1 MKKLNNIIGNM
12 KIFKTA
18 IALLL
23 LLGGLTVDVAAQV
36 PVLTLQQAL
45 ERAKENYPAIKAAQ
59 LEIERQDALKSTA
72 IDLGTTSVYTGKEE
86 IGNEAPGINN
96 QIGINQSEID
106 ILGIVSKNKLAKS
119 RSQKAISGLD
129 LTEAMV
135 AKNIRIAWYRA
146 VYAKEQWLL
155 YQQLDSLY
163 ANFQKAAELRYKTQQ
178 TSKIEYLSATT
189 KYQELMIEIKTAESN
204 YRAALQILNQY
215 LLFDG
220 DFEIENAGSD
230 LYSVSELT
238 DSLNRSP
245 ELKYY
250 SSMIDVSMAEWK
262 AEKAVFLPKF
272 DVGYVKQAI
281 DGNSGYHGWQVG
293 VSMPLLFFSQS
304 GKTKASKINYQIA
317 SKQFEQK
324 RVEVNTE
331 YRQLLSRYIIMSDVI
346 DYYNDKALQLADEQ
360 IEASNLAYRLG
371 SIDYVQFIQNIESAI
386 KIKQEYLIKKTENYE
401 LSAQLKYI
409 TGK

>member
-1 MKKLNNIIGNM
+1 M
-12 KIFKTA
+12 KILKTA

-59 LEIERQDALKSTA
+59 LEIERQDALKATA

-86 IGNEAPGINN
+86 IGNGAPGINN

-178 TSKIEYLSATT
+178 TSKIEYLSAAT

>member
-1 MKKLNNIIGNM
+1 M
-12 KIFKTA
+12 KILKTA

-23 LLGGLTVDVAAQV
+23 LLGGLTVDVASQA
-36 PVLTLQQAL
+36 PVLTLQQAI

-86 IGNEAPGINN
+86 IGNGAPGINN
-96 QIGINQSEID
+96 QIGINQNEID
-106 ILGIVSKNKLAKS
+106 ILGIVSKNRLAKS
-119 RSQKAISGLD
+119 RTQNAVSGLD
-129 LTEAMV
+129 LTEAIV
-135 AKNIRIAWYRA
+135 VRDIRIAWYRA
-146 VYAKEQWLL
+146 IYAKEQWLL

-163 ANFQKAAELRYKTQQ
+163 ANFQKAAELRFKTQQ
-178 TSKIEYLSATT
+178 TSKIEYLSAAT

-204 YRAALQILNQY
+204 YRAALQLLNQY

-220 DFEIENAGSD
+220 DFEIEIQSAKSD
-230 LYSVSELT
+230 LYSVLAVS
-238 DSLNRSP
+238 DSLNQSP
-245 ELKYY
+245 ELNYF

-272 DVGYVKQAI
+272 DVGYVKQAV

-317 SKQFEQK
+317 SKQYEQK

-331 YRQLLSRYIIMSDVI
+331 YRQLYSRYIIMSDVI
-346 DYYNDKALQLADEQ
+346 DFYNDKALQLADEQ

>member
-1 MKKLNNIIGNM
+1 MKRL
-12 KIFKTA
+12 KIA

-23 LLGGLTVDVAAQV
+23 LLGSLTVDVAAQA
-36 PVLTLQQAL
+36 PVLTLQQAI

-59 LEIERQDALKSTA
+59 LEIEKQDALKSTA

-86 IGNEAPGINN
+86 IGNGAPGINN

-119 RSQKAISGLD
+119 RSQKAVSGLD

-135 AKNIRIAWYRA
+135 VKNIRIAWYRA
-146 VYAKEQWLL
+146 IYAKEQWLL

-163 ANFQKAAELRYKTQQ
+163 VNFQKAAELRYKTQQ
-178 TSKIEYLSATT
+178 TSKIEYLSAAT

-230 LYSVSELT
+230 LYSVSEHT
-238 DSLNRSP
+238 DSLNQSP
-245 ELKYY
+245 ELNYF

-317 SKQFEQK
+317 SKQYELKQ
-324 RVEVNTE
+324 VQVNTE